1 MKSDCEIG
9 LISDT
14 HGLLRPEALV
24 ALEGCDI
31 ILHAGDVGSALIID
45 TLAQFAPTYV
55 VGGNCDI
62 EEAYPDFFTAEYGG
76 KKLLMVHG
84 HLPID
89 EPMFKSDI
97 IITGHSHIPLI
108 EQDKKILRINPGS
121 AGPKRF
127 KLPVT
132 VARLT
137 ISDGTAS
144 ARIINL
150 DIQ

>member
-1 MKSDCEIG
+1 MKSVCEIG

-14 HGLLRPEALV
+14 HGLLRPEAIL
-24 ALEGCDI
+24 ALEGCDV
-31 ILHAGDVGSALIID
+31 ILHAGDVGGSLIID
-45 TLAQFAPTYV
+45 TLTQFAPTFA

-62 EEAYPDFFTAEYGG
+62 EETFPDYFTAEYGG

-89 EPMFKSDI
+89 ELFFKPDVV
-97 IITGHSHIPLI
+97 ITGHSHIPLI
-108 EQDKKILRINPGS
+108 EEDKNILRINPGS

-132 VARLT
+132 IARLT
-137 ISDGTAS
+137 ISSGTPV
-144 ARIINL
+144 ARIITLNV
-150 DIQ
+150 

>member
-1 MKSDCEIG
+1 MKSVCEIG

-14 HGLLRPEALV
+14 HGLLRPEAII
-24 ALEGCDI
+24 ALEGCDV
-31 ILHAGDVGSALIID
+31 ILHAGDVGGSLIID
-45 TLAQFAPTYV
+45 TLAQFAPTFA

-62 EEAYPDFFTAEYGG
+62 EVTFPDYFIGEYGG

-84 HLPID
+84 HLSID
-89 EPMFKSDI
+89 EQAFKPDI

-108 EQDKKILRINPGS
+108 EQDKNILRINPGS

-137 ISDGTAS
+137 ISDGIPV
-144 ARIINL
+144 ARIITLNV
-150 DIQ
+150 

>member
-1 MKSDCEIG
+1 VKPVCEIG

-14 HGLLRPEALV
+14 HGLLRPEAIL
-24 ALEGCDI
+24 ALEGCDV
-31 ILHAGDVGSALIID
+31 ILHAGDVGGSLIID
-45 TLAQFAPTYV
+45 TLAQFAPTFA

-62 EEAYPDFFTAEYGG
+62 EENFPDYFTAEYGG

-84 HLPID
+84 HLPFD
-89 EPMFKSDI
+89 KDKFKPDI
-97 IITGHSHIPLI
+97 IITGHSHVPLI
-108 EQDKKILRINPGS
+108 EQDNTALRINPGS

-137 ISDGTAS
+137 ISDGVSA

-150 DIQ
+150 NV

>member
-1 MKSDCEIG
+1 MKSVCEIG

-14 HGLLRPEALV
+14 HGLLRPEAIV
-24 ALEGCDI
+24 ALDGCDV
-31 ILHAGDVGSALIID
+31 ILHAGDVGGSLIID
-45 TLAQFAPTYV
+45 TLTQFAPTFV

-62 EEAYPDFFTAEYGG
+62 EETFPDYFTAEYGG

-89 EPMFKSDI
+89 ESFFKPDI
-97 IITGHSHIPLI
+97 VITGHSHIPLI
-108 EQDKKILRINPGS
+108 EEDKNILRINPGS

-137 ISDGTAS
+137 ISSGTPV
-144 ARIINL
+144 ARIITLNV
-150 DIQ
+150 

>member
-1 MKSDCEIG
+1 MKSVCEIG

-14 HGLLRPEALV
+14 HGLLRPEAIV
-24 ALEGCDI
+24 ALDGCDV
-31 ILHAGDVGSALIID
+31 ILHAGDVGGSLIID
-45 TLAQFAPTYV
+45 TLTQFAPTFA

-62 EEAYPDFFTAEYGG
+62 EETFPDYFTAEYGG

-89 EPMFKSDI
+89 ESFFRPDI
-97 IITGHSHIPLI
+97 VITGHSHIALI
-108 EQDKKILRINPGS
+108 EEDKNILRINPGS

-137 ISDGTAS
+137 ISSGTPV
-144 ARIINL
+144 ARIIIL
-150 DIQ
+150 KV

>member
-1 MKSDCEIG
+1 MKSVCEIG

-14 HGLLRPEALV
+14 HGLLRPEAIV
-24 ALEGCDI
+24 ALEGCDV
-31 ILHAGDVGSALIID
+31 ILHAGDVGGSLIID
-45 TLAQFAPTYV
+45 TLIQFAPTFA

-62 EEAYPDFFTAEYGG
+62 EETFPDFFTAEYGG
-76 KKLLMVHG
+76 KKLLMYHG

-89 EPMFKSDI
+89 EQSFKPDI

-108 EQDKKILRINPGS
+108 EEDKKILWINPGS

-137 ISDGTAS
+137 ISGGTS
-144 ARIINL
+144 VARIIHLNV
-150 DIQ
+150 

>member
-1 MKSDCEIG
+1 MKSVCEIG

-14 HGLLRPEALV
+14 HGLLRPEAIV
-24 ALEGCDI
+24 ALEGCDV
-31 ILHAGDVGSALIID
+31 ILHAGDVGGSLIID
-45 TLAQFAPTYV
+45 TLIQFAPTFA

-62 EEAYPDFFTAEYGG
+62 EETFPDYFTAEYGG
-76 KKLLMVHG
+76 KKLLMHHG

-89 EPMFKSDI
+89 EPFFKPDI
-97 IITGHSHIPLI
+97 VITGHSHIPLI
-108 EQDKKILRINPGS
+108 EEDKNILRINPGS

-137 ISDGTAS
+137 ISSGTLVT
-144 ARIINL
+144 RIITLNV
-150 DIQ
+150 

>member
-1 MKSDCEIG
+1 MKSVCEIG

-14 HGLLRPEALV
+14 HGLLRPEAIV
-24 ALEGCDI
+24 ALEGCEV
-31 ILHAGDVGSALIID
+31 ILHAGDVGGSLIIE
-45 TLAQFAPTYV
+45 TLTQFAPTFA

-62 EEAYPDFFTAEYGG
+62 EETFPDYFTAEYGG
-76 KKLLMVHG
+76 KKLLMYHG

-89 EPMFKSDI
+89 EQSFKPDI
-97 IITGHSHIPLI
+97 IINGHSHIPLI
-108 EQDKKILRINPGS
+108 EEDKKILRINPGS

-137 ISDGTAS
+137 ISGGTS
-144 ARIINL
+144 VARIIHLNV
-150 DIQ
+150 

>member
-1 MKSDCEIG
+1 MKSVCEIG

-14 HGLLRPEALV
+14 HGLLRPEAIL
-24 ALEGCDI
+24 ALEGCDV
-31 ILHAGDVGSALIID
+31 ILHAGDVGGSLIID
-45 TLAQFAPTYV
+45 TLTQFAPTFA
-55 VGGNCDI
+55 VGGNCDV
-62 EEAYPDFFTAEYGG
+62 EETFPDYFIAEYGG
-76 KKLLMVHG
+76 RKLLMFHG

-89 EPMFKSDI
+89 ENKFKPDI
-97 IITGHSHIPLI
+97 VITGHSHIPLI
-108 EQDKKILRINPGS
+108 EQDKNILRINPGS

-137 ISDGTAS
+137 ISNGIPV

-150 DIQ
+150 NV

>member
-1 MKSDCEIG
+1 VKSVCEIG

-14 HGLLRPEALV
+14 HGLLRPEAIV
-24 ALEGCDI
+24 ELEGCDV
-31 ILHAGDVGSALIID
+31 ILHAGDVGGSLIID
-45 TLAQFAPTYV
+45 TLTQFAPTFA
-55 VGGNCDI
+55 VGGNCDV
-62 EEAYPDFFTAEYGG
+62 EETFPDYFIGEYGG
-76 KKLLMVHG
+76 KKLLMFHG

-89 EPMFKSDI
+89 ENEFKLDI
-97 IITGHSHIPLI
+97 VITGHSHIPLI
-108 EQDKKILRINPGS
+108 EQDKSILRINPGS

-137 ISDGTAS
+137 ISSGIPV

-150 DIQ
+150 NV

>member
-1 MKSDCEIG
+1 VKSVCEIG

-14 HGLLRPEALV
+14 HGLLRPEAIV
-24 ALEGCDI
+24 ELEGCDV
-31 ILHAGDVGSALIID
+31 ILHAGDVGGSLIID
-45 TLAQFAPTYV
+45 TLTQFAPTFA
-55 VGGNCDI
+55 VGGNCDV
-62 EEAYPDFFTAEYGG
+62 EETFPDYFTAEYGG
-76 KKLLMVHG
+76 KKLLMFHG

-89 EPMFKSDI
+89 ENEFKPDI
-97 IITGHSHIPLI
+97 VITGHSHIPLI
-108 EQDKKILRINPGS
+108 EQDKSILRINPGS

-137 ISDGTAS
+137 ISSGIPV

-150 DIQ
+150 NV

>member
-1 MKSDCEIG
+1 MKSVCEIG

-14 HGLLRPEALV
+14 HGLLRPEAIV

-31 ILHAGDVGSALIID
+31 ILHAGDVGGSLIID
-45 TLAQFAPTYV
+45 TLTQFAPTFA
-55 VGGNCDI
+55 VGGNCDL
-62 EEAYPDFFTAEYGG
+62 EETFPDYFNAEYGD
-76 KKLLMVHG
+76 KKLLMYHG
-84 HLPID
+84 HLSIA
-89 EPMFKSDI
+89 EQSFKPDI
-97 IITGHSHIPLI
+97 IITGHSHTPLI

-137 ISDGTAS
+137 ISGGAS
-144 ARIINL
+144 LARIIHLNV
-150 DIQ
+150 

>member
-1 MKSDCEIG
+1 MKSVCEIG

-14 HGLLRPEALV
+14 HGLLRPEAIV
-24 ALEGCDI
+24 ALEGCDV
-31 ILHAGDVGSALIID
+31 ILHAGDVGGSLIID
-45 TLAQFAPTYV
+45 TLTQFAPTFA

-62 EEAYPDFFTAEYGG
+62 EETFPDYFTAEYGG
-76 KKLLMVHG
+76 KKLLMHHG

-89 EPMFKSDI
+89 EPFFKPDI
-97 IITGHSHIPLI
+97 VITGHSHIPLI
-108 EQDKKILRINPGS
+108 EEGKNILRINPGS

-137 ISDGTAS
+137 ISSGTPV
-144 ARIINL
+144 ARIIILNV
-150 DIQ
+150 

>member
-1 MKSDCEIG
+1 MKSVCEIG

-14 HGLLRPEALV
+14 HGLLRPEAIV

-31 ILHAGDVGSALIID
+31 ILHAGDVGGSLIID
-45 TLAQFAPTYV
+45 TLAQFAPTFA
-55 VGGNCDI
+55 VGGNCDL
-62 EEAYPDFFTAEYGG
+62 EETFPDYFTAEYGD
-76 KKLLMVHG
+76 KKLLMYHG
-84 HLPID
+84 HLSIA
-89 EPMFKSDI
+89 EQSFKPDI
-97 IITGHSHIPLI
+97 IITGHSHTPLI

-137 ISDGTAS
+137 ISGGAS
-144 ARIINL
+144 LARIIHLNV
-150 DIQ
+150 

>member
-1 MKSDCEIG
+1 MKSVCEIG

-14 HGLLRPEALV
+14 HGLLRPEAIV
-24 ALEGCDI
+24 ALEGCEV
-31 ILHAGDVGSALIID
+31 ILHAGDVGGSLIID
-45 TLAQFAPTYV
+45 TLTQFAPTFA

-62 EEAYPDFFTAEYGG
+62 EEAFPDYFTAEYGG
-76 KKLLMVHG
+76 KKLLMYHG

-89 EPMFKSDI
+89 EQSFKPDI

-108 EQDKKILRINPGS
+108 EEDKKILRINPGS

-137 ISDGTAS
+137 ISGGTS
-144 ARIINL
+144 VTRIIHLNV
-150 DIQ
+150 

>member
-1 MKSDCEIG
+1 MKSVCEIG

-14 HGLLRPEALV
+14 HGLLRPEAIV
-24 ALEGCDI
+24 ALEGCEV
-31 ILHAGDVGSALIID
+31 ILHAGDVGGSLIID
-45 TLAQFAPTYV
+45 TLTQFAPTFA

-62 EEAYPDFFTAEYGG
+62 EETFPDYFTAEYGG
-76 KKLLMVHG
+76 KKLLMYHG

-89 EPMFKSDI
+89 EQSFKPDI

-108 EQDKKILRINPGS
+108 EEDKKILRINPGS

-137 ISDGTAS
+137 ISGGTS
-144 ARIINL
+144 VTRIIHLNV
-150 DIQ
+150 

>member
-1 MKSDCEIG
+1 VKSVCEIG

-14 HGLLRPEALV
+14 HGLLRPEAIV
-24 ALEGCDI
+24 ELEGCDV
-31 ILHAGDVGSALIID
+31 ILHAGDVGGSLIID
-45 TLAQFAPTYV
+45 TLTQFAHTFA
-55 VGGNCDI
+55 VGGNCDV
-62 EEAYPDFFTAEYGG
+62 EETFPDYFIGEYGG
-76 KKLLMVHG
+76 KKLLMFHG

-89 EPMFKSDI
+89 ENEFKPDI
-97 IITGHSHIPLI
+97 VITGHSHIPLI
-108 EQDKKILRINPGS
+108 EQDKSILRINPGS

-137 ISDGTAS
+137 ISSGIPV

-150 DIQ
+150 NV

>member
-1 MKSDCEIG
+1 VKSVCEIG

-14 HGLLRPEALV
+14 HGLLRPEAIV
-24 ALEGCDI
+24 ELEGCDV
-31 ILHAGDVGSALIID
+31 ILHAGDVGGSLIID
-45 TLAQFAPTYV
+45 TLTQFAPTFA
-55 VGGNCDI
+55 VGGNCDV
-62 EEAYPDFFTAEYGG
+62 EETFPDYFIGEYGG
-76 KKLLMVHG
+76 KKLLMFHG

-89 EPMFKSDI
+89 ENEFKPDI
-97 IITGHSHIPLI
+97 VITGHSHIPLI
-108 EQDKKILRINPGS
+108 EQDKSILRINPGS

-137 ISDGTAS
+137 ISSGIPV

-150 DIQ
+150 NV

>member
-1 MKSDCEIG
+1 MKSVCEIG

-14 HGLLRPEALV
+14 HGLLRPEAIV
-24 ALEGCDI
+24 ALEGCDV
-31 ILHAGDVGSALIID
+31 ILHAGDVGGSLIID
-45 TLAQFAPTYV
+45 TLTQFAPTFA

-62 EEAYPDFFTAEYGG
+62 EETFPDFFTAEYGG
-76 KKLLMVHG
+76 KKLLMYHG

-89 EPMFKSDI
+89 EQSFKPDV

-108 EQDKKILRINPGS
+108 EEDKKILRINPGS

-137 ISDGTAS
+137 ISGGTS
-144 ARIINL
+144 VARIIHLNV
-150 DIQ
+150 

>member
-1 MKSDCEIG
+1 MKSVCEIG

-14 HGLLRPEALV
+14 HGLLRPEAIV
-24 ALEGCDI
+24 ALEGCEV
-31 ILHAGDVGSALIID
+31 ILHAGDVGGSLIID
-45 TLAQFAPTYV
+45 TLTQFAPTFA

-62 EEAYPDFFTAEYGG
+62 EETFPDYFTAEYGG
-76 KKLLMVHG
+76 KKLLMYHG

-89 EPMFKSDI
+89 EQSFKPDI

-108 EQDKKILRINPGS
+108 EEDKKILRINLGS

-137 ISDGTAS
+137 ISGGTS
-144 ARIINL
+144 VTRIIHLNV
-150 DIQ
+150 

>member
-1 MKSDCEIG
+1 MKSVCEIG

-14 HGLLRPEALV
+14 HGLLRPEAIV
-24 ALEGCDI
+24 ALEGCEV
-31 ILHAGDVGSALIID
+31 ILHAGDVGGSLIID
-45 TLAQFAPTYV
+45 TLTQFAPTFA

-62 EEAYPDFFTAEYGG
+62 EETFPDYFTAEYGG
-76 KKLLMVHG
+76 KKLLMYHG

-89 EPMFKSDI
+89 EQSFKPDI

-108 EQDKKILRINPGS
+108 EEDKKILRINPGS

-137 ISDGTAS
+137 ISGGTS
-144 ARIINL
+144 VARIIHLNV
-150 DIQ
+150 

>member
-1 MKSDCEIG
+1 MKSVCEIG

-14 HGLLRPEALV
+14 HGLLRPEAIV

-31 ILHAGDVGSALIID
+31 ILHAGDVGGSLIIE
-45 TLAQFAPTYV
+45 TLAQFAPTFV

-62 EEAYPDFFTAEYGG
+62 EETFPDYFTAEYVG

-89 EPMFKSDI
+89 ESFFKPDI
-97 IITGHSHIPLI
+97 VITGHSHIPLI
-108 EQDKKILRINPGS
+108 EEDKNILRINPGS

-137 ISDGTAS
+137 ISSGTPV
-144 ARIINL
+144 ARIITL
-150 DIQ
+150 SV

>member
-1 MKSDCEIG
+1 MKSVCEIG

-14 HGLLRPEALV
+14 HGLLRPEAIL
-24 ALEGCDI
+24 ALEGCDV
-31 ILHAGDVGSALIID
+31 ILHAGDVGGSLIID
-45 TLAQFAPTYV
+45 TLIQFAPTFA

-62 EEAYPDFFTAEYGG
+62 EETFPDYFTAEYGG

-89 EPMFKSDI
+89 ELFFKPDI
-97 IITGHSHIPLI
+97 VITGHSHIPLI
-108 EQDKKILRINPGS
+108 EEDKNILRINPGS

-137 ISDGTAS
+137 ISSGTPV
-144 ARIINL
+144 ARIIILNV
-150 DIQ
+150 

>member
-1 MKSDCEIG
+1 MKSVCEIG

-14 HGLLRPEALV
+14 HGLLRPEAII
-24 ALEGCDI
+24 ALEGCDA
-31 ILHAGDVGSALIID
+31 ILHAGDVGGSLIID
-45 TLAQFAPTYV
+45 TLAQFIPTFA
-55 VGGNCDI
+55 VGGNCDTN
-62 EEAYPDFFTAEYGG
+62 ETLPGYFVAEYGG
-76 KKLLMVHG
+76 KKLLMYHG

-89 EPMFKSDI
+89 EDIFKPDI
-97 IITGHSHIPLI
+97 IITGHSHIPHI

-132 VARLT
+132 VTRLT
-137 ISDGTAS
+137 ISGGIAS

-150 DIQ
+150 DIP